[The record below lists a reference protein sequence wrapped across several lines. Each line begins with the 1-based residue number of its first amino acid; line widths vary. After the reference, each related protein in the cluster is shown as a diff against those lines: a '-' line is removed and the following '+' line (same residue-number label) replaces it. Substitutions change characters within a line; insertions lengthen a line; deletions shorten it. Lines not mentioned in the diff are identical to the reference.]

1 MPTFPFLLNKSK
13 SLIDF
18 PSSFSL
24 SLSKSNDALDNINMI
39 GAGYAVGFTL
49 FIGTILFVFLMI
61 AICFHVQRTSDYQ
74 HQQSTGTVPVHS
86 INNFH
91 PGIDEATLRQYPK
104 LLYAEAKLHQGN
116 STSSCCSICLADYND
131 TDVLRLLPD
140 CSHIFHL
147 KCVDS
152 WLHLH
157 ATCPVCRNSPLPEV
171 MVSVDVTS
179 W

>member
-1 MPTFPFLLNKSK
+1 M
-13 SLIDF
+13 
-18 PSSFSL
+18 SS
-24 SLSKSNDALDNINMI
+24 
-39 GAGYAVGFTL
+39 AGYVVGFTL
-49 FIGTILFVFLMI
+49 CIGTILFVFFMI
-61 AICFHVQRTSDYQ
+61 AICFLVQRTSAYH
-74 HQQSTGTVPVHS
+74 HQQPPGTVPVHS

-116 STSSCCSICLADYND
+116 STSSCCSICLANYND

-152 WLHLH
+152 WLRLH

-171 MVSVDVTS
+171 MASVEVTS
-179 W
+179 

>member
-1 MPTFPFLLNKSK
+1 
-13 SLIDF
+13 
-18 PSSFSL
+18 
-24 SLSKSNDALDNINMI
+24 MI
-39 GAGYAVGFTL
+39 QVQDVVVFTL
-49 FIGTILFVFLMI
+49 CIGTLLFFFLVI
-61 AICFHVQRTSDYQ
+61 VIFFHMQRTSAHQ
-74 HQQSTGTVPVHS
+74 HQQPAGTVPVHS

-116 STSSCCSICLADYND
+116 STISCCSICLADYDD

-152 WLHLH
+152 WLRLH

-171 MVSVDVTS
+171 MTSVEVTS
-179 W
+179 